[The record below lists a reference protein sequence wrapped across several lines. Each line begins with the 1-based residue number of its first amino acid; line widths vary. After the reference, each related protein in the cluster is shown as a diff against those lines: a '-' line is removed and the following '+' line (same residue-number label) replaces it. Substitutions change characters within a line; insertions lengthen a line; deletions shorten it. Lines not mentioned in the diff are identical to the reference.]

1 MKTTLPRYNPQKSDA
16 EHIDLILPF
25 LIDSNPNYRY
35 TTIDGFKAFK
45 FRCPLCGDAKTTSE
59 AKLFPKRVAKWKE
72 HLNGVWKKEYKTEWK
87 YLCNKGK
94 NTCDCRGIHT
104 FEHFYA
110 CYRGFCE
117 GSSRHNDGKI
127 RLSEK
132 KQHFVY

>member
-25 LIDSNPNYRY
+25 LIDGNPNYRY

-72 HLNGVWKKEYKTEWK
+72 HLNGVWKKEYKPYTK
-87 YLCNKGK
+87 KVNLVTK
-94 NTCDCRGIHT
+94 NQKS
-104 FEHFYA
+104 FLK
-110 CYRGFCE
+110 
-117 GSSRHNDGKI
+117 SWSQ
-127 RLSEK
+127 L
-132 KQHFVY
+132 